1 MVRKLAFLLLCSSF
15 MAVLSGCGGKEHA
28 SVVVSENAEAK
39 RMLQGV
45 WLDSDNGDVALK
57 VVRDTI
63 LYPDSTSLPTFFAV
77 YGDTLV
83 MESTQARYPIVKLT
97 NNVFCFKNRNGDV
110 VKYVKS
116 NDPDD
121 SLMFA
126 YDKHE
131 VQIITEV
138 LKKDT
143 VVMYNGERYH
153 CYIAINPTKYKVYS
167 SSYSSDGV
175 EVDNVYYDNIIHLS
189 IYKGASQLF
198 SRDLTKKLYS
208 RFVPSAFLE
217 QAVFS
222 DMDFEKVDASGFHF
236 NSTICIPTGASCYLL
251 DTKVTFSG
259 DLKTELL
266 EY

>member
-1 MVRKLAFLLLCSSF
+1 
-15 MAVLSGCGGKEHA
+15 MAVSGCAGKKDRD
-28 SVVVSENAEAK
+28 VVISENAGAK
-39 RMLQGV
+39 KMLQGV
-45 WLDSDNGDVALK
+45 WLDADNDDVVLK
-57 VVRDTI
+57 VVGDTI
-63 LYPDSTSLPTFFAV
+63 LYSDSTSLPTFFAV

-83 MESTQARYPIVKLT
+83 MESTQAHYPIVKLT

-116 NDPDD
+116 DNPDD

-131 VQIITEV
+131 VQIVTEV

-143 VVMYNGERYH
+143 VVMYGGERYH
-153 CYIAINPTKYKVYS
+153 CYIAINPTRYKVYS

-189 IYKGASQLF
+189 IYKGTSQLF

-222 DMDFEKVDASGFHF
+222 NMDFEKVDASGFHF

-251 DTKVTFSG
+251 DTKVSFSG
-259 DLKTELL
+259 DLKAELL